1 MTKEQVS
8 EIESL
13 GVKTYSTEGLGD
25 FISLTNLAA
34 KQGSASLLDDWLK
47 NKNTIEFLGIWEQ
60 LNNPDFDNVAYA
72 NIMASAGL
80 NRFRLPVK
88 KWVSETHAIGIRAK
102 SGRFG
107 GTFAHIDIGLEFA
120 GWLNASF
127 RLFVITEF
135 KRFKKQEAEKQDAAL
150 DWNVQR
156 LLTKSAYRVH
166 TDAIKNIL
174 VTDNTPRSEVNLIYA
189 TEADILNIAVFGC
202 TAAEY
207 KNTNPEPKGNM
218 LDNASIEQLLILN
231 QLESQNALLIRQGW
245 PKPRRLRYLCVED
258 QRQMK
263 SLTTHG
269 LPGADE
275 LKKIP

>member
-8 EIESL
+8 GIESL

-107 GTFAHIDIGLEFA
+107 GTFAHIDPEF
-120 GWLNASF
+120 
-127 RLFVITEF
+127 
-135 KRFKKQEAEKQDAAL
+135 
-150 DWNVQR
+150 
-156 LLTKSAYRVH
+156 
-166 TDAIKNIL
+166 
-174 VTDNTPRSEVNLIYA
+174 P
-189 TEADILNIAVFGC
+189 
-202 TAAEY
+202 
-207 KNTNPEPKGNM
+207 
-218 LDNASIEQLLILN
+218 
-231 QLESQNALLIRQGW
+231 
-245 PKPRRLRYLCVED
+245 VEC
-258 QRQMK
+258 
-263 SLTTHG
+263 
-269 LPGADE
+269 
-275 LKKIP
+275 